1 MKSRKKKKPS
11 ASQKRDARKK
21 RLRSAE
27 VIGVLILLFAV
38 FIFISLLSYNP
49 HDPSWASVAS
59 PGQGT
64 HNYGGRVG
72 ASLAEIMLQAF
83 GLGAFV
89 LPFILGYLGVKAL
102 LARSK
107 RSPLLRIGG
116 SLFLLLV
123 LGGLF
128 SLLFQRLSWRG
139 ADIEAGGVFGSFL
152 SSVLVRYLSQAGT
165 LIFLLALLMLFVLFS
180 TEFSLGRVIGFSGR
194 FLSFAFKQVR
204 IRVTEH
210 QKSKAKEKMRQK
222 VIDKYTQ
229 LPEKDQKKE
238 KSRKE
243 EEQAEEAKSKG
254 RKEERK
260 ELKRAER
267 PEPILIHPPQPPRP
281 DKLLFPEM
289 EQKSDYNFPPFTL
302 LDPGAPSEQ
311 IDKNELYEKK
321 MRIEEKLKEFRVEG
335 EVKEYHPGPVITT
348 YEFSPNPGIKVSQ
361 VANLSE
367 DLSLALGAES
377 VRIQRIP
384 GRSSLGVEIPNNKR
398 EIIKLRDIIQS
409 EKFLKSPSKLTFAL
423 GKTIHGETYVTD
435 LSVMPHLLIAGATGT
450 GKSVALNALIASILY
465 KASPD
470 EVKLILIDPKR
481 LEFTLYDGI
490 PHLLSP
496 VINDPKKAGGILMDA
511 IKKMEE
517 RYHRLSFL
525 KVRDIVQYNHQ
536 IHKILQEKK
545 GKLTD
550 EEKQKF
556 KLLPYIVIIID
567 ELAELMMVGAQ
578 EVEYCIARL
587 AQLARAVGIHLVL
600 ATQRPSIDV
609 ITGTIKNNFS
619 CRIAFRVPS
628 KVDSRIIIDTS
639 GADKLLG
646 LGDMLFMPPN
656 YPRII
661 RLHCAFISMPEI
673 TRLVKFVKEQRA
685 PEFDT
690 RLVKFIKAPAAQE
703 WEDSGE
709 KDELYEEALR
719 MVLATGQASASWLQR
734 KLKLGYARA
743 ARIIDQMEQEGI
755 LGPSEGS
762 KPREILVDAQ
772 AYLGKK
778 DQGKES

>member
-1 MKSRKKKKPS
+1 MKSRKKKKSS
-11 ASQKRDARKK
+11 ASQKKEARRK
-21 RLRSAE
+21 RFRSGEA
-27 VIGVLILLFAV
+27 IGLLALLLAV
-38 FIFISLLSYNP
+38 FSFLSLISYDG
-49 HDPSWASVAS
+49 HDPSWASSSS

-64 HNYGGRVG
+64 HNYGGRIG
-72 ASLAEIMLQAF
+72 ASLAEAFLQVF
-83 GLGAFV
+83 GLGAFL
-89 LPFILGYLGVKAL
+89 LPFIFGYLGIKVL
-102 LARSK
+102 LPKGRRRS
-107 RSPLLRIGG
+107 LLRIGG
-116 SLFLLLV
+116 SFFLLFV

-139 ADIEAGGVFGSFL
+139 SDIESGGVLGAFLTSFL
-152 SSVLVRYLSQAGT
+152 VPYLSPAGT
-165 LIFLLALLMLFVLFS
+165 LILLLALLMLFVLFS
-180 TEFSLGRVIGFSGR
+180 TEFSLGKLIGFSGR
-194 FLSFAFKQVR
+194 FLTFAYKKVR
-204 IRVTEH
+204 IRVTDYR
-210 QKSKAKEKMRQK
+210 KSRAKEKMRQK
-222 VIDKYTQ
+222 VVEKYTQ
-229 LPEKDQKKE
+229 APEKDPKKE
-238 KSRKE
+238 KAGEEKETKE
-243 EEQAEEAKSKG
+243 EPKPKEK
-254 RKEERK
+254 KEERK
-260 ELKRAER
+260 ELKRAEK
-267 PEPILIHPPQPPRP
+267 PEPILIHPPLPGRP

-289 EQKSDYNFPPFTL
+289 EQKSDYHFPPFTL

-348 YEFSPNPGIKVSQ
+348 YEYCPNPGIKVSQ

-384 GRSSLGVEIPNNKR
+384 GRSSLGVEIPNNRR

-409 EKFLKSPSKLTFAL
+409 EKFLQSPSKLTFAL
-423 GKTIHGETYVTD
+423 GKTIHGEVYVTD
-435 LSVMPHLLIAGATGT
+435 LTVMPHLLIAGATGT

-465 KASPD
+465 KATPD

-536 IHKILQEKK
+536 INKILQEKK

-556 KLLPYIVIIID
+556 KPLPYIVIIID

-628 KVDSRIIIDTS
+628 KVDSRIIIDSS

-646 LGDMLFMPPN
+646 LGDLLFMPPN

-673 TRLVKFVKEQRA
+673 TRLVKFVKEQRG
-685 PEFDT
+685 PEFDE
-690 RLVKFIKAPAAQE
+690 RLVKFIKAPTAQE
-703 WEDSGE
+703 WEDTGE
-709 KDELYEEALR
+709 KDELYGEAVK
-719 MVLATGQASASWLQR
+719 MILATGQASASWLQR

-762 KPREILVDAQ
+762 KPREILVDPQ
-772 AYLGKK
+772 TYLDKK
-778 DQGKES
+778 EPGKES

>member
-1 MKSRKKKKPS
+1 MKSRKKKKTP
-11 ASQKRDARKK
+11 ASQKREARKK

-38 FIFISLLSYNP
+38 FTFISLLSYNP

-64 HNYGGRVG
+64 RNLGGKVG
-72 ASLAEIMLQAF
+72 ASLAEIFLQAF
-83 GLGAFV
+83 GLGAFI
-89 LPFILGYLGVKAL
+89 LPLILGYLGVKAL
-102 LARSK
+102 LVRSK
-107 RSPLLRIGG
+107 GSPLLRIGG

-165 LIFLLALLMLFVLFS
+165 LILLLALLMLFVLFS
-180 TEFSLGRVIGFSGR
+180 TEFSLGRLIGFSGR
-194 FLSFAFKQVR
+194 FLSFAYKQVR

-238 KSRKE
+238 KARKE
-243 EEQAEEAKSKG
+243 EEQAEEPKSKG
-254 RKEERK
+254 KKEEKK

-267 PEPILIHPPQPPRP
+267 PEPILMHPPQPPRP

-335 EVKEYHPGPVITT
+335 EVREYHPGPVITT

-423 GKTIHGETYVTD
+423 GKTIHGEVYVTD

-465 KASPD
+465 KATPD

-511 IKKMEE
+511 IRKMEE

-536 IHKILQEKK
+536 VLKILQEKK

-661 RLHCAFISMPEI
+661 RLHSAFISMPEI

-690 RLVKFIKAPAAQE
+690 KLVKFIKAPTAQG

-709 KDELYEEALR
+709 KDELYEEAVR

-743 ARIIDQMEQEGI
+743 ARIIDQMEQEGL